1 MGERGISVQLIAK
14 HVYNQ
19 NLTLFSTPDL
29 KEIHAYVQQYL
40 LRNSKTAQSLV
51 ERTERRGFYR
61 LNTSNSSD
69 ARQVML
75 EFREEENNVEE
86 AQEEIK
92 PQQDL
97 SLSLFGDEF

>member
-29 KEIHAYVQQYL
+29 KEIHAYVQHYL

-69 ARQVML
+69 ARQLML
-75 EFREEENNVEE
+75 EFREERCP
-86 AQEEIK
+86 EEIPEEK
-92 PQQDL
+92 PQQDF
-97 SLSLFGDEF
+97 SLSLFD

>member
-1 MGERGISVQLIAK
+1 
-14 HVYNQ
+14 
-19 NLTLFSTPDL
+19 
-29 KEIHAYVQQYL
+29 
-40 LRNSKTAQSLV
+40 
-51 ERTERRGFYR
+51 
-61 LNTSNSSD
+61 
-69 ARQVML
+69 ML